1 MEMKRI
7 LSVVFFCMCVLPAL
21 SLLVGCRA
29 TTREISPNEVIHYD
43 EGYDFSDKHA
53 IVAAMVHSL
62 VTKPPLVGNYT
73 RPVMVVYGIANRT
86 NEYIPTSG
94 ITDDIRSKLLET
106 GKVRFVN
113 RIQRDNIEKEMAYQ
127 HGGNV
132 SPESRLA
139 LGRQVGAQYML
150 TGTLR
155 SIEKKQPRQVRLK
168 RKTLMYYSLNL
179 ELTNIQTGL
188 IEWSDS
194 VEIVREASKPF
205 IGW

>member
-1 MEMKRI
+1 MKRI
-7 LSVVFFCMCVLPAL
+7 VSVLIFCSCVFPAL
-21 SLLVGCRA
+21 SLTIGCRA
-29 TTREISPNEVIHYD
+29 TTREISPNAVIHYD

-53 IVAAMVHSL
+53 IVNAMVHSL
-62 VTKPPLVGNYT
+62 ISKPPLVARYD
-73 RPVMVVYGIANRT
+73 RPVVIVYGIANRT
-86 NEYIPTSG
+86 PEHISTSG
-94 ITDDIRSKLLET
+94 ITDDIRNGLLQT
-106 GKVRFVN
+106 GRVRFVN
-113 RIQRDNIEKEMAYQ
+113 RMQRDNIEREVAYQ
-127 HGGNV
+127 QSGNV
-132 SPESRLA
+132 SPETRLA
-139 LGRQVGAQYML
+139 MGRQVGAQYML

-155 SIEKKQPRQVRLK
+155 SIEKRQPRQVRLK